1 MNNLFNNHNKNDL
14 DNKEFSENHASNINN
29 INSNDS
35 NITILDF
42 QKNIEKRFSITS
54 PRSLLALKICGYKQE
69 ELYKLT
75 FNEFVKTY
83 PEIKNISKEFQ
94 EHRYFYFDKNREEK
108 ITKVINIRQQI
119 IDEKFRENNKL
130 LNNKENDCSITDN
143 SKNLN
148 KSNSFLSINFN
159 KSLKH
164 YTLLNNINNRNKN
177 QISLN
182 YNSFTSKSVINN
194 QEKPPP
200 LSDRSQKLI
209 DYYKLKNENEL
220 LNVLS
225 NEVNRKLIKKK
236 LLNKEFF
243 KMEFEKQKKQKIEEK
258 KYEEQKKLELVR
270 SAKYKIIKEKEEKL
284 LKEYQEKEKKIKI
297 RLEQE
302 KQKSKEKEKE
312 YQEKNLEKKIKYNL
326 YKMQK
331 EKEYDNIQLK
341 NDQKIKKYEEDEK
354 KRLINLIK
362 HREIIEHDRKL
373 QSQKTKELI
382 QKRDDNI
389 FSKSQDIMESYK
401 NKEHI
406 TEKILQKFEKE
417 RMENYLLKKTENDN
431 MKLERDKK
439 KQNILKIKEAM
450 ILKNKLRM
458 KQIEERQNEMEINY
472 KKIKEEKRNNLKLEE
487 IKRNQK
493 LKSYEKERNVKK
505 INILENIKNKENKYK
520 ELCRQRDDKIKKK
533 IEEINIKKFFMEDKI
548 KKLKNIYDFQRENL
562 KKEIELKLKKAEDYK
577 KEQHKIN
584 EDKKEIIRQIKN
596 NNNIFKE
603 REKEILHQ
611 KEINLQILEGT
622 KDLLNGNPE
631 LEKLISKYK
640 NSLEDKNENKSN

>member
-182 YNSFTSKSVINN
+182 YNSISSKSVINN

-236 LLNKEFF
+236 LLNIEFF

-312 YQEKNLEKKIKYNL
+312 YQEKKLEKKIKFNL
-326 YKMQK
+326 YKIQK
-331 EKEYDNIQLK
+331 EKEYNNIQLK
-341 NDQKIKKYEEDEK
+341 NDQEIKKFEENQK
-354 KRLINLIK
+354 NKLINLIK
-362 HREIIEHDRKL
+362 HREIIERDRKL
-373 QSQKTKELI
+373 Q
-382 QKRDDNI
+382 
-389 FSKSQDIMESYK
+389 
-401 NKEHI
+401 H
-406 TEKILQKFEKE
+406 
-417 RMENYLLKKTENDN
+417 
-431 MKLERDKK
+431 
-439 KQNILKIKEAM
+439 
-450 ILKNKLRM
+450 
-458 KQIEERQNEMEINY
+458 
-472 KKIKEEKRNNLKLEE
+472 
-487 IKRNQK
+487 
-493 LKSYEKERNVKK
+493 
-505 INILENIKNKENKYK
+505 
-520 ELCRQRDDKIKKK
+520 
-533 IEEINIKKFFMEDKI
+533 
-548 KKLKNIYDFQRENL
+548 
-562 KKEIELKLKKAEDYK
+562 
-577 KEQHKIN
+577 
-584 EDKKEIIRQIKN
+584 
-596 NNNIFKE
+596 
-603 REKEILHQ
+603 
-611 KEINLQILEGT
+611 
-622 KDLLNGNPE
+622 
-631 LEKLISKYK
+631 
-640 NSLEDKNENKSN
+640 